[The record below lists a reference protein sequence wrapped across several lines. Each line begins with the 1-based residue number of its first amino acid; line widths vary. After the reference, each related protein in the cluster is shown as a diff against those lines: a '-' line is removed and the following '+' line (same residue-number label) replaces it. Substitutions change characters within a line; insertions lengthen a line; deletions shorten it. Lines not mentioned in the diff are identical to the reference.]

1 MSEVHIHPAGA
12 SGPGSGEATPEAT
25 PENPPALP
33 LHPSLKGKTVVITG
47 GSGVLCRAMAL
58 ELGRQGA
65 KVAVLN
71 RTASKGQQVAD
82 EIIAAG
88 GAAIAVPCDVTDV
101 ESVREAEKAVRETY
115 GPCDIL
121 INGAG
126 GNRKDANTTHEIY
139 RPEDAGAPDPE
150 ITTFFGLSVPG
161 FRSVFELNF
170 IGTLIPTQIFAEGML
185 GRPGAVVLNV
195 SSMSAPSP
203 MTKVPAYSAA
213 KAAINNFT
221 QWLSVHLAESGIRVN
236 AIAPGFFLT
245 EQNRNLLTHSD
256 GSLTERSHKII
267 SHTPMRR
274 FGVPEDLLGT
284 LLWLVDDQTSGF
296 VTGTVIPVDGG
307 FMAYSGV

>member
-1 MSEVHIHPAGA
+1 MSEVNIHAAGTSEPGPSRA
-12 SGPGSGEATPEAT
+12 SHESTPQET
-25 PENPPALP
+25 PSLP
-33 LHPSLKGKTVVITG
+33 IHPSLKGKTVVITG

-71 RTASKGQQVAD
+71 RTAEKGQQVAD
-82 EIIAAG
+82 EITAAG
-88 GAAIAVPCDVTDV
+88 GTAIAVSCDVTDV
-101 ESVREAEKAVRETY
+101 ESVRQAEKAVRESF

-126 GNRKDANTTHEIY
+126 GNRKDANTTNEIF
-139 RPEDAGAPDPE
+139 RPEDVGQPDL
-150 ITTFFGLSVPG
+150 TTFFGLSVPG
-161 FRSVFELNF
+161 FRSVFDLNF
-170 IGTLIPTQIFAEGML
+170 IGTLIPTQVFAEGML
-185 GRPGAVVLNV
+185 GRPGAVVLNI

>member
-1 MSEVHIHPAGA
+1 MSEVNIHAAGTSEAGSSGA
-12 SGPGSGEATPEAT
+12 SVESAPQATPS
-25 PENPPALP
+25 LP
-33 LHPSLKGKTVVITG
+33 IHPSLNGKTVVITG

-71 RTASKGQQVAD
+71 RTAEKGQQVAD
-82 EIIAAG
+82 EITAAG
-88 GAAIAVPCDVTDV
+88 GTAIAVPCDVTDV
-101 ESVREAEKAVRETY
+101 ESVRQAEKAVRESF

-126 GNRKDANTTHEIY
+126 GNRKDANTTNEIF
-139 RPEDAGAPDPE
+139 RPEDVGQPDV
-150 ITTFFGLSVPG
+150 TTFFGLSVPG
-161 FRSVFELNF
+161 FRSVFDLNF
-170 IGTLIPTQIFAEGML
+170 IGTLIPTQVFAEGML

>member
-1 MSEVHIHPAGA
+1 MAP
-12 SGPGSGEATPEAT
+12 
-25 PENPPALP
+25 LP
-33 LHPSLKGKTVVITG
+33 LHPALNGKTVVITG

-71 RTASKGQQVAD
+71 RTVQKGQQVAD
-82 EIIAAG
+82 EIVAAG
-88 GAAIAVPCDVTDV
+88 GTAIAVSCDVTDV
-101 ESVREAEKAVRETY
+101 ESVRQAESSVRAAF
-115 GPCDIL
+115 GRCDIL

-126 GNRKDANTTHEIY
+126 GNRKDANTTNEIY
-139 RPEDAGAPDPE
+139 RAEDAGQED

-161 FRSVFELNF
+161 FRSVFDLNF
-170 IGTLIPTQIFAEGML
+170 IGTLIPTQIFAEGMME
-185 GRPGAVVLNV
+185 RPGAVVLNV

-245 EQNRNLLTHSD
+245 EQNRNLLTNSD

-284 LLWLVDDQTSGF
+284 LLWLVDSQTSGF
-296 VTGTVIPVDGG
+296 VTGTMIPVDGG